1 MRSLRPFVRWMGDRG
16 IVWADGIHFRCDS
29 EANLGVFTARDM
41 EEGEP
46 IVRIPKASCL
56 TADNTGAAKE
66 VGSCH
71 ATPGCSPC
79 AAGLPPCQLSIRNGA
94 LVLAQRCAW
103 RDGHHQDPAP
113 CCRSLCDPCVSL
125 PKLLCGASLNCLYS
139 PALGGWRGTRKKSK

>member
-56 TADNTGAAKE
+56 TADNTGAAEE

-71 ATPGCSPC
+71 DF
-79 AAGLPPCQLSIRNGA
+79 
-94 LVLAQRCAW
+94 LVLPGFLLANSASVAERLCWHKA
-103 RDGHHQDPAP
+103 AP
-113 CCRSLCDPCVSL
+113 GRMGTTMTQHLAAEAIAILLSLCQSCFVVFH
-125 PKLLCGASLNCLYS
+125 
-139 PALGGWRGTRKKSK
+139 